1 MSENIFITTFTAV
14 IKISKHNGRD
24 KSVNLAL
31 ETVFE
36 FDNDDKKTDI
46 NILNKVQ
53 RFIGKVKNVIEN
65 SNTAR
70 RQLDNTNT
78 KVFTNFIID
87 VIQILIQYDESTL
100 ENIAAII
107 SEEMENH
114 QYDGCKFYELTD
126 NIKQQKGFANNL
138 KEMKYKAGADIKE
151 DLKAIS
157 NKLSEEIY
165 AKPEKELIDIV
176 NTVYQDYSIDKLN
189 NFIKG
194 IDGYKLYTK
203 DNNNI
208 TKVISEGLKTILF
221 DHYTN
226 LTIHL
231 RTSLL
236 SKLQDYMKY
245 YNDNFVNKVT
255 AATKTEAMRTLRQM
269 YIEKESFDENDYP
282 ERVSKSK
289 SKKKTVAI
297 QRPLNLPTTRKSKS
311 EYSKEILRSK
321 KFVRHNKKH
330 RFVKIPI
337 TSDES
342 STVTLKTR
350 SSGTTKE
357 LRTLRQMYV
366 EKNLDLKYDPDAYER
381 FTTPKKSKS
390 KKHSNLPTIL
400 ESTHKRKKVKTNKSH
415 KSTDKPQPRQPK
427 TEVSSSESSL
437 YESAK
442 SAETVLTDI
451 VVDIS
456 SEANKTTQFKQTKM
470 ARLFEQTFVD
480 KDLDYYENTPGFRS
494 GKKKLTFKTL
504 YPTFVIDWTTPAR
517 HGKRQFGS
525 MSEFKVRSPKH
536 GGNGGSQMYT
546 HQPRSDNGIK
556 LVKDLDYS
564 IEVRRPKNFELD
576 VHKKRNS
583 KSTR

>member
-87 VIQILIQYDESTL
+87 VIQILIQYDDTTL

-176 NTVYQDYSIDKLN
+176 NTVYQDYSIDNLN

-255 AATKTEAMRTLRQM
+255 AAIKTEAMRTLRQM
-269 YIEKESFDENDYP
+269 YIEKESVDENDYP

-289 SKKKTVAI
+289 SKKKQLQYNVHSTYLR
-297 QRPLNLPTTRKSKS
+297 QENPNLN
-311 EYSKEILRSK
+311 IVK
-321 KFVRHNKKH
+321 KFYAAR
-330 RFVKIPI
+330 
-337 TSDES
+337 
-342 STVTLKTR
+342 
-350 SSGTTKE
+350 
-357 LRTLRQMYV
+357 
-366 EKNLDLKYDPDAYER
+366 NL
-381 FTTPKKSKS
+381 
-390 KKHSNLPTIL
+390 
-400 ESTHKRKKVKTNKSH
+400 
-415 KSTDKPQPRQPK
+415 
-427 TEVSSSESSL
+427 
-437 YESAK
+437 
-442 SAETVLTDI
+442 
-451 VVDIS
+451 
-456 SEANKTTQFKQTKM
+456 
-470 ARLFEQTFVD
+470 
-480 KDLDYYENTPGFRS
+480 
-494 GKKKLTFKTL
+494 
-504 YPTFVIDWTTPAR
+504 
-517 HGKRQFGS
+517 
-525 MSEFKVRSPKH
+525 
-536 GGNGGSQMYT
+536 
-546 HQPRSDNGIK
+546 
-556 LVKDLDYS
+556 
-564 IEVRRPKNFELD
+564 
-576 VHKKRNS
+576 
-583 KSTR
+583 